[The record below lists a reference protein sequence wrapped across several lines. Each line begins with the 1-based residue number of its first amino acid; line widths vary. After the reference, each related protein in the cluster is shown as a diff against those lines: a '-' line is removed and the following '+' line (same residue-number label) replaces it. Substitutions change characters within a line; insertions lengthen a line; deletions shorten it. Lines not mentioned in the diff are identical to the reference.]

1 MTRLKWPRSMTGH
14 LRVELKG
21 DGLTQWLNR
30 AKNAG
35 IQLKNI
41 RWVDQERLRFTL
53 AVQDFYRMV
62 PLVRRTGISMR
73 IVGKKGLPFWLY
85 KMERRKF
92 FTAGI
97 VLFLAMLFV
106 MTSIVWRVDVEGNE
120 TIPDE
125 QILKLA
131 KQEGVYVGQVK
142 YRLPDTESVQYR
154 LSRHLS
160 GVSWVGFRLE
170 GTRAIIT
177 VVEKKRVDPRERSDE
192 RGPVNFIAKR
202 DAMVYDLRVERGR
215 PMVGVSDMV
224 RKGQVLISGYYG
236 NPEEKGSLRLVGA
249 KGKVLGIMWYDSD
262 VVVPLTQKRKV
273 FTGERHVSTHL
284 YVGSHVLR
292 LSFLWNPVPFKRYET
307 MQEFHAIRVRNW
319 RLPIGWV
326 NEKRLEMKWVR
337 RTLTREEA
345 VRLGMER
352 ARDDLLT
359 RLGHDGRVLEE
370 KVLHERLDNGKVY
383 LKIHFNAVEN
393 IAVPQ
398 PILQGE

>member
-1 MTRLKWPRSMTGH
+1 MTGY
-14 LRVELKG
+14 LRVELRG
-21 DGLTQWLNR
+21 DDLTQWLNR
-30 AKNAG
+30 ALNVG
-35 IQLKNI
+35 IQLENI
-41 RWVDQERLRFTL
+41 RWSDQKRLRFTL
-53 AVQDFYRMV
+53 SVEDFYRMV
-62 PLVRRTGISMR
+62 PMVRRTGISMR
-73 IVGKKGLPFWLY
+73 IVGKTGLPFWLD
-85 KMERRKF
+85 KVRRRKF
-92 FTAGI
+92 FAAGI
-97 VLFLAMLFV
+97 ALFLAMLFL

-120 TIPDE
+120 TIPDDR
-125 QILKLA
+125 ILALA
-131 KQEGVYVGQVK
+131 KQVGVYAGQVK
-142 YRLPDTESVQYR
+142 YRIPDTESVQYQ
-154 LSRHLS
+154 LSRKLP

-177 VVEKKRVDPRERSDE
+177 VVEKKRVNSTEPSDDH
-192 RGPVNFIAKR
+192 GPVNFIAKR

-236 NPEEKGSLRLVGA
+236 NPDEKGSLRLVGA

-284 YVGSHVLR
+284 FVGSHVFRFSLW
-292 LSFLWNPVPFKRYET
+292 WNPVPFKRYET
-307 MQEFHAIRVRNW
+307 MQEFHALRVRDW

-326 NEKRLEMKWVR
+326 NEKRLEMKWVQH
-337 RTLTREEA
+337 TLTKEEA
-345 VRLGMER
+345 IRLGMER
-352 ARDDLLT
+352 ARADLLA
-359 RLGHDGRVLEE
+359 RLGQDGKVLEE

-383 LKIHFNAVEN
+383 LKIHFDAIEN